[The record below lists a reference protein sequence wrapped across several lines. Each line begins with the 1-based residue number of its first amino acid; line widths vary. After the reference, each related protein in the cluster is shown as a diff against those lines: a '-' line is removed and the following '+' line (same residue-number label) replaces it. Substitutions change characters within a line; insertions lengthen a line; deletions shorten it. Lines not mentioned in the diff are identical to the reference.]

1 MRGLLQR
8 GDNLKT
14 IIISVLIIVI
24 IGSLIVNIG
33 QDLRLDEIE
42 QRIETLENQVESMS
56 YQKNDYNEI
65 IQEIHLLL
73 DRIDEQE
80 GW

>member
-1 MRGLLQR
+1 M
-8 GDNLKT
+8 KT
-14 IIISVLIIVI
+14 IIISVLIILI
-24 IGSLIVNIG
+24 IGLLIINIG

-42 QRIETLENQVESMS
+42 NRIETLENQVESMS
-56 YQKNDYNEI
+56 YQKNDYDEI

>member
-1 MRGLLQR
+1 MKKKV
-8 GDNLKT
+8 DMFNL
-14 IIISVLIIVI
+14 IIIVSVVALAFFSIY
-24 IGSLIVNIG
+24 SLQYQIS
-33 QDLRLDEIE
+33 EIE
-42 QRIETLENQVESMS
+42 QRIETLENKVESMS
-56 YQKNDYNEI
+56 YQKNDYDEI